1 MYNRHMHMEHVFQQ
15 YYQQLHQHILQ
26 QHNFYKHFVDQYLLH
41 LNQFEFNYFNFNQ
54 FVIDK
59 QHIHIFQFNEHNLNQ
74 HVLQQH
80 HQHLQQLDIDQLYVD
95 EFFINIIDEYVLI
108 QYFDQQHI
116 NKFFDHKL
124 DFDLVIQY
132 LLDQHFFYNKFY
144 NKQQHHID
152 NKLFHLHV
160 VDNNLDQHDNHHNH
174 HLELLCQ
181 MVYRGVEAV
190 ALRAIGALDRAEE
203 DANLLSALL
212 ESLEGE
218 PLVEPLVTTSSTAVG
233 AEVTVTMLTFVA
245 AANTGCRLQGCH
257 RVISPQPSLP
267 FRDLTSMSGMRAL
280 LFVLPL
286 VAAEPQSLRG
296 AFDEVACTG
305 NGGLAENSPS
315 CYGGQFLVE
324 KFSLHVL
331 SYDGSTGIVDMKAE
345 GPQSAEC
352 DGAEFQSD
360 DNMITIENDQG
371 CGLSNYEYTVRYCP
385 DQDHV
390 IVNLVKPYNARV
402 ILQSQACQSI
412 MQIETVVSDG
422 SFAPQVSVP
431 LAVLDQISGGSS
443 GPVAITTGKL
453 PMQFARDIEA
463 VGAAKARMDLNVS
476 DAEAAPALA
485 TQPFSI
491 TVYDSNGEPIRG
503 IQLAQP
509 MTLQLAE
516 DANDSI
522 ACAFFNQTSFRW
534 STSGLRRVRPNMGN
548 ASTTPSGAPVPLIC
562 ETDHLSI
569 FSGVIAIPAE
579 DMEGYVEVPFEE
591 SNVANGGISPGTGGG
606 DSVQNPGNGGG
617 VVVDV
622 VDQVLRCTRAAGIF
636 SADGMNAVGRGAWT
650 SSSSAT
656 ALFVSLALFGAAAFA
671 AFARDISRNQTKWMG
686 QLMSLSYNDNEQ
698 EEEDE
703 EEEKEEK
710 ARSLCKYCILVLQG
724 LQAGVDPESLE
735 LAILVRTVGSKQGGE
750 LTKGKS
756 PLYAA
761 AVKLADIINVSS
773 GYAKATNLFL
783 EANWLARMLLLFPA
797 VHRSL
802 AAGHGS
808 LIYSR
813 TSKVVVIFLKIF
825 FAGALAAL
833 FFQSGA
839 SGNDSEAGCIEGA
852 GLGITLLLG
861 LASALVSDL
870 MIYGLVSLRRQNF
883 KSAHGNVELQL
894 KVKEW
899 RVRNLLFWASW
910 LRDTGAGVTHTLEDA
925 AIGQSMRSFEGRPG
939 MAARAVQAPFRAW
952 DGPSAADFRV
962 PIPHEASA
970 QGGQLRALGAAP
982 QEARPGAGLSN

>member
-1 MYNRHMHMEHVFQQ
+1 M
-15 YYQQLHQHILQ
+15 
-26 QHNFYKHFVDQYLLH
+26 
-41 LNQFEFNYFNFNQ
+41 
-54 FVIDK
+54 
-59 QHIHIFQFNEHNLNQ
+59 
-74 HVLQQH
+74 
-80 HQHLQQLDIDQLYVD
+80 
-95 EFFINIIDEYVLI
+95 
-108 QYFDQQHI
+108 
-116 NKFFDHKL
+116 
-124 DFDLVIQY
+124 
-132 LLDQHFFYNKFY
+132 
-144 NKQQHHID
+144 
-152 NKLFHLHV
+152 
-160 VDNNLDQHDNHHNH
+160 
-174 HLELLCQ
+174 
-181 MVYRGVEAV
+181 VEAV

-203 DANLLSALL
+203 DVTANLLSALL

-245 AANTGCRLQGCH
+245 AANTG
-257 RVISPQPSLP
+257 
-267 FRDLTSMSGMRAL
+267 
-280 LFVLPL
+280 
-286 VAAEPQSLRG
+286 
-296 AFDEVACTG
+296 
-305 NGGLAENSPS
+305 
-315 CYGGQFLVE
+315 
-324 KFSLHVL
+324 
-331 SYDGSTGIVDMKAE
+331 
-345 GPQSAEC
+345 
-352 DGAEFQSD
+352 
-360 DNMITIENDQG
+360 
-371 CGLSNYEYTVRYCP
+371 
-385 DQDHV
+385 
-390 IVNLVKPYNARV
+390 
-402 ILQSQACQSI
+402 QSI

-617 VVVDV
+617 VDQVVDV

-899 RVRNLLFWASW
+899 RVRNLLFWAISLLILIISVYVIMAFFATVTPTDTETW
-910 LRDTGAGVTHTLEDA
+910 AAGALVVLLEEDQHQQGAEVALQSREMEEQRRLQEQLRDQLEMQKKQLEQQQQMQVELRQQLQRQQQEMEAERRQRHRSPPPERPPARFQQQAWQQDNRSQVQQAPTALPLPGAVHLNTPPLPQIVTRPTQQVSSVNLGLQRAVRHGA
-925 AIGQSMRSFEGRPG
+925 VVRSGRPG
-939 MAARAVQAPFRAW
+939 PPSWPPPALRDAGRFGGGAPPQPDARRYSRQ
-952 DGPSAADFRV
+952 
-962 PIPHEASA
+962 
-970 QGGQLRALGAAP
+970 
-982 QEARPGAGLSN
+982 

>member
-174 HLELLCQ
+174 HLEFHHLHLNDLLIEHDHHHHESQPKLVSCAVAERAQ
-181 MVYRGVEAV
+181 LLLVVVEAV

-245 AANTGCRLQGCH
+245 AANTGQ
-257 RVISPQPSLP
+257 
-267 FRDLTSMSGMRAL
+267 
-280 LFVLPL
+280 
-286 VAAEPQSLRG
+286 
-296 AFDEVACTG
+296 
-305 NGGLAENSPS
+305 N
-315 CYGGQFLVE
+315 
-324 KFSLHVL
+324 
-331 SYDGSTGIVDMKAE
+331 
-345 GPQSAEC
+345 
-352 DGAEFQSD
+352 
-360 DNMITIENDQG
+360 
-371 CGLSNYEYTVRYCP
+371 
-385 DQDHV
+385 
-390 IVNLVKPYNARV
+390 
-402 ILQSQACQSI
+402 I

-422 SFAPQVSVP
+422 SFAPRVSVP

-453 PMQFARDIEA
+453 PMQFSRDIEA

-569 FSGVIAIPAE
+569 FSGVIAMPAE

-606 DSVQNPGNGGG
+606 DSVQHPGNGGG
-617 VVVDV
+617 VDQVVDV

-686 QLMSLSYNDNEQ
+686 QLMSLSYTDNEQ

-899 RVRNLLFWASW
+899 RVRNLLFWAIS
-910 LRDTGAGVTHTLEDA
+910 LLILIISVYVIMAFFATVTPTDTETWAAGALVVLLEEFFFGPLLLAGAYSLLVTHTLEDA
-925 AIGQSMRSFEGRPG
+925 AIGQSMR
-939 MAARAVQAPFRAW
+939 MAAGAVQAPFRAW

-982 QEARPGAGLSN
+982 QE

>member
-1 MYNRHMHMEHVFQQ
+1 SSSTTSTSTSSTSSTSTSTSSTSTTSTSTSSTSTTSSSTSSSSTTSSSTSTSSSSTTSTSTSSTSTSSTSTSSSSTTSTSTSSSSTSSTSTSSSSTSTTSTSTSSSSTTSTSSSSTSTSSTSTSSSSTSSTSTSSSSTSTSSTSTSSSTTSSTSTSSSSTSSTSTSSTTSSTTSSSTTSTTSSSTSTSSTSSSTTSSSTTTWTNTTTTTTTTSSSTTSTSTTSSSSTTITITTTTTLSSTTTTTM
-15 YYQQLHQHILQ
+15 
-26 QHNFYKHFVDQYLLH
+26 
-41 LNQFEFNYFNFNQ
+41 
-54 FVIDK
+54 
-59 QHIHIFQFNEHNLNQ
+59 
-74 HVLQQH
+74 
-80 HQHLQQLDIDQLYVD
+80 
-95 EFFINIIDEYVLI
+95 
-108 QYFDQQHI
+108 
-116 NKFFDHKL
+116 
-124 DFDLVIQY
+124 
-132 LLDQHFFYNKFY
+132 
-144 NKQQHHID
+144 
-152 NKLFHLHV
+152 
-160 VDNNLDQHDNHHNH
+160 
-174 HLELLCQ
+174 
-181 MVYRGVEAV
+181 VEAV

-203 DANLLSALL
+203 DVTANLLSALL

-245 AANTGCRLQGCH
+245 AANTG
-257 RVISPQPSLP
+257 
-267 FRDLTSMSGMRAL
+267 
-280 LFVLPL
+280 
-286 VAAEPQSLRG
+286 
-296 AFDEVACTG
+296 
-305 NGGLAENSPS
+305 
-315 CYGGQFLVE
+315 
-324 KFSLHVL
+324 
-331 SYDGSTGIVDMKAE
+331 
-345 GPQSAEC
+345 
-352 DGAEFQSD
+352 
-360 DNMITIENDQG
+360 
-371 CGLSNYEYTVRYCP
+371 
-385 DQDHV
+385 
-390 IVNLVKPYNARV
+390 
-402 ILQSQACQSI
+402 QSI

-617 VVVDV
+617 VDQVVDV

-839 SGNDSEAGCIEGA
+839 SGAASPI
-852 GLGITLLLG
+852 
-861 LASALVSDL
+861 LA
-870 MIYGLVSLRRQNF
+870 
-883 KSAHGNVELQL
+883 
-894 KVKEW
+894 
-899 RVRNLLFWASW
+899 
-910 LRDTGAGVTHTLEDA
+910 
-925 AIGQSMRSFEGRPG
+925 
-939 MAARAVQAPFRAW
+939 
-952 DGPSAADFRV
+952 
-962 PIPHEASA
+962 
-970 QGGQLRALGAAP
+970 
-982 QEARPGAGLSN
+982 

>member
-1 MYNRHMHMEHVFQQ
+1 M
-15 YYQQLHQHILQ
+15 
-26 QHNFYKHFVDQYLLH
+26 
-41 LNQFEFNYFNFNQ
+41 
-54 FVIDK
+54 
-59 QHIHIFQFNEHNLNQ
+59 
-74 HVLQQH
+74 
-80 HQHLQQLDIDQLYVD
+80 
-95 EFFINIIDEYVLI
+95 
-108 QYFDQQHI
+108 
-116 NKFFDHKL
+116 
-124 DFDLVIQY
+124 
-132 LLDQHFFYNKFY
+132 
-144 NKQQHHID
+144 
-152 NKLFHLHV
+152 
-160 VDNNLDQHDNHHNH
+160 
-174 HLELLCQ
+174 
-181 MVYRGVEAV
+181 
-190 ALRAIGALDRAEE
+190 
-203 DANLLSALL
+203 SALL

-218 PLVEPLVTTSSTAVG
+218 PLVEPLVTTASTAVG

-245 AANTGCRLQGCH
+245 AANTG
-257 RVISPQPSLP
+257 
-267 FRDLTSMSGMRAL
+267 
-280 LFVLPL
+280 
-286 VAAEPQSLRG
+286 
-296 AFDEVACTG
+296 
-305 NGGLAENSPS
+305 
-315 CYGGQFLVE
+315 
-324 KFSLHVL
+324 
-331 SYDGSTGIVDMKAE
+331 
-345 GPQSAEC
+345 
-352 DGAEFQSD
+352 
-360 DNMITIENDQG
+360 
-371 CGLSNYEYTVRYCP
+371 
-385 DQDHV
+385 
-390 IVNLVKPYNARV
+390 
-402 ILQSQACQSI
+402 QSI

-422 SFAPQVSVP
+422 SFAPEVSVP

-476 DAEAAPALA
+476 DAEPAPALA

-522 ACAFFNQTSFRW
+522 VCAFFNQTSFRW

-548 ASTTPSGAPVPLIC
+548 ASTAPSGAPVPLIC

-579 DMEGYVEVPFEE
+579 DMAGYEELPFEE
-591 SNVANGGISPGTGGG
+591 SNVANGGVSPGTGGG

-617 VVVDV
+617 VDQVVDV

-636 SADGMNAVGRGAWT
+636 SAEGMNAVGRGAWT

-686 QLMSLSYNDNEQ
+686 QLMSLSYPDNEQ

-773 GYAKATNLFL
+773 GYARATNLFL

-808 LIYSR
+808 LVYSR
-813 TSKVVVIFLKIF
+813 ASKVVVIFLKIF

-839 SGNDSEAGCIEGA
+839 SGNDSEAACIEGA

-899 RVRNLLFWASW
+899 RVRNLLFWAIS
-910 LRDTGAGVTHTLEDA
+910 LLVLIVSVYVIMAFFATVTPTDTETWAAGALVVLLEEFFFGPLLLAGAYSLLVTHTLEDA
-925 AIGQSMRSFEGRPG
+925 AIGQSMR
-939 MAARAVQAPFRAW
+939 MAAGAVQAPFRAW

-982 QEARPGAGLSN
+982 HEDLGVQSLTLGEDQQQHGGAEVALQSREMEEQRRLQEQLREQLETQKKQLEQQQQMQVELRQQLQRQQQEMEAERRQRHRSPPPERPPARFQQQAWQQDNRSQVQQAPTALPLPGAVHLNTPPLPQIVTRPTQQVSSVNLGLQRAVRHGAVVRSGRPGPPSWPPPALRDTGRFGAGAPPQPDVRRYSRQ